1 MLELES
7 LMFEVLNL
15 SLEEREVGAS
25 HAKVLKKKKKGL
37 AFKRI
42 KCGFGFNVD
51 SNVIFIFWALR

>member
-1 MLELES
+1 MKSES
-7 LMFEVLNL
+7 RRFEVLNP
-15 SLEEREVGAS
+15 SLEEREVGVS
-25 HAKVLKKKKKGL
+25 HAKGMKKKKNGL